1 MYLSKTGSK
10 GKRILINVVLGIL
23 SLVWIFPIVF
33 LIIGSMKTKTE
44 YNMTNFWQLAQRI
57 NWKENFEYIVKYS
70 QIFHSVLNSLLY
82 SLFGTVGAII
92 LAVLAAYGLTKL
104 SIKHKM
110 FWFMIIYSGTIF
122 PFQMYLIPVFKAYM
136 KLNLYDTQIGLVVFY
151 IAICIPFSMFVFRNH
166 FMSIPDD
173 VIEASKIDGASK
185 FKTLTDILL
194 PMSKASLSVV
204 FLTQFSWCY
213 NELMFGITFTK
224 SDSIKPVMAALS
236 TFSNNKPA
244 MMVACIIVS
253 VPTIILYIL
262 LNKNFNDGIAYQ
274 TK

>member
-151 IAICIPFSMFVFRNH
+151 IAICIPFSMFVFRNQWREQ
-166 FMSIPDD
+166 I
-173 VIEASKIDGASK
+173 
-185 FKTLTDILL
+185 
-194 PMSKASLSVV
+194 
-204 FLTQFSWCY
+204 
-213 NELMFGITFTK
+213 
-224 SDSIKPVMAALS
+224 
-236 TFSNNKPA
+236 
-244 MMVACIIVS
+244 
-253 VPTIILYIL
+253 
-262 LNKNFNDGIAYQ
+262 
-274 TK
+274 